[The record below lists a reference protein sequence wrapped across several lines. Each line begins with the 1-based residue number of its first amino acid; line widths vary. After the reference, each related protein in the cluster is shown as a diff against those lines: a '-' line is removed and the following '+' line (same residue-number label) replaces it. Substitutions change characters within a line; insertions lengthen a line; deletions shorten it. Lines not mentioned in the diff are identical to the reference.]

1 MLIQTGNRNQA
12 QLNKKPNYIQHC
24 LQEEKGVFVA
34 ACDYLKVL
42 PESVAKW
49 FPGKLTTLGTDGF
62 GRSDTRQALREFF
75 EVDHRYI
82 AFATLYELALEGQLK
97 AEELKRA
104 AKDLGIDPEKANP
117 RTSLFIHQINRNIM
131 AIEVKIPQISEGVD
145 SAEVVEILVSKGDSI
160 KEEQSI
166 IAIETDK
173 ASVEVPS
180 SHSGT
185 VKEIKVKE
193 GDEVKVGDVVLIL
206 EEDENGEGS
215 DEEKVESSEEKE
227 EEKENAES
235 KDRSKEKPS
244 DKEEKEEPGK
254 KEKSKTADKKEEI
267 SAEKEEDKE
276 LEESK
281 DKKSEGKAQ
290 EDETDGQKEESDED
304 EKPEKTKDQPV
315 KKESEDVAGGVAA
328 SPGVRRLA
336 REIGVDINNVE
347 GSGPGGR
354 IKEEDVKAQSS
365 KKGDEGKNPQQIE
378 LPDFSKYGA
387 VERESLSKIRKAT
400 AKNTLTSWQTVPHVF
415 QFDEAD
421 ISATEEYRKNN
432 KGQVEES
439 GGKLTITAIL
449 VKVMANAL
457 LQFPQ
462 FNASIDME
470 NEKVILKKYYHIG
483 VAVDTEKGLLVPVI
497 RDVNKKTIIELAV
510 EIGALSEKAR
520 QGKLSPEDMEGGN
533 ITISNLGGIGGT
545 QFTPIVYSPQV
556 AILGVSRAKTQA
568 VYTADGNFE
577 PRQILPLSLSYDHR
591 MIDGA
596 DGARFL
602 RWICLA
608 LEDPFKALLGA

>member
-1 MLIQTGNRNQA
+1 
-12 QLNKKPNYIQHC
+12 
-24 LQEEKGVFVA
+24 
-34 ACDYLKVL
+34 
-42 PESVAKW
+42 
-49 FPGKLTTLGTDGF
+49 
-62 GRSDTRQALREFF
+62 
-75 EVDHRYI
+75 
-82 AFATLYELALEGQLK
+82 
-97 AEELKRA
+97 
-104 AKDLGIDPEKANP
+104 
-117 RTSLFIHQINRNIM
+117 M

-215 DEEKVESSEEKE
+215 DEEKVESSEEKK
-227 EEKENAES
+227 EEKEDAES
-235 KDRSKEKPS
+235 KGKSKEKPS
-244 DKEEKEEPGK
+244 VKEEKEEPKK
-254 KEKSKTADKKEEI
+254 KEKSKTDDKEEET

-315 KKESEDVAGGVAA
+315 KKESEDVVGEVAA
-328 SPGVRRLA
+328 SPGTRRLA
-336 REIGVDINNVE
+336 REIGVDINQVE

-354 IKEEDVKAQSS
+354 IKEEDVKAQSG
-365 KKGDEGKNPQQIE
+365 KKGDEGKSPQQIE

-470 NEKVILKKYYHIG
+470 NEEVILKKYYHIG
-483 VAVDTEKGLLVPVI
+483 VAVDTEKGLLVPVV
-497 RDVNKKTIIELAV
+497 RDVNKKTIMELAV
-510 EIGALSEKAR
+510 EIGELSEKAR
-520 QGKLSPEDMEGGN
+520 EGKLSPEDMEGGN

-568 VYTADGNFE
+568 VYTEDGNFE